1 MKSFYFAIGLDLI
14 SYYENETHGSRESF
28 QSRRS
33 RLILRSVEKHF
44 DVLFA
49 YSVCMKAAFEAERER
64 ERARA
69 RKIHRVSQFRVLAY
83 VHRAA
88 EWNEKFAKSR
98 IKKFR
103 EIVLPFALTR
113 AKKRVA
119 ARLL

>member
-14 SYYENETHGSRESF
+14 SYYENETHGSQESF

-64 ERARA
+64 ERAREKNTPSQPISRSRIRTPRGRMK
-69 RKIHRVSQFRVLAY
+69 RKIR
-83 VHRAA
+83 
-88 EWNEKFAKSR
+88 K
-98 IKKFR
+98 I
-103 EIVLPFALTR
+103 PD
-113 AKKRVA
+113 
-119 ARLL
+119 